1 MSDLCLLHPAAL
13 SSSGI
18 PPSVWNITARAEG
31 TGGRETFRMGRMNPP
46 RSPRRPAARNTS
58 PSAASSRG
66 RTRPSTTSTSRS
78 NRSYTTAKNVTDSKK
93 TRELHSVKD
102 STNAAGLREHLD
114 DFMSQKRDIVIS
126 TPSGTR
132 RISSGRT
139 LAIVLSAALALIL
152 VAPTFFNYLE
162 QQRSLHQA
170 QEELEAVQ
178 AHNVELDKQLKLWNN
193 EDYVKAQARG
203 RLGYVVP
210 GEVLYVITGDE
221 EGSAADRLEARTAEL
236 QKIRRQS
243 IPWYMT
249 MWDAVNVAG
258 NLNEEGKVDNPES
271 VPMIDVEGTK
281 NAPTPTPT
289 PSPTPTASTD
299 STDTDKGAQ

>member
-1 MSDLCLLHPAAL
+1 
-13 SSSGI
+13 
-18 PPSVWNITARAEG
+18 
-31 TGGRETFRMGRMNPP
+31 
-46 RSPRRPAARNTS
+46 
-58 PSAASSRG
+58 
-66 RTRPSTTSTSRS
+66 
-78 NRSYTTAKNVTDSKK
+78 
-93 TRELHSVKD
+93 
-102 STNAAGLREHLD
+102 
-114 DFMSQKRDIVIS
+114 MSQKRDIVIS

-132 RISSGRT
+132 RLSSGRT

-178 AHNVELDKQLKLWNN
+178 AHNAELDKQLKLWNN

-210 GEVLYVITGDE
+210 GETLYVITGDE

-249 MWDAVNVAG
+249 MWDAVNVTG
-258 NLNEEGKVDNPES
+258 NINEDGEVDNPEF
-271 VPMIDVEGTK
+271 VPMIDVEGKK

-289 PSPTPTASTD
+289 PSPTPSLTPTAST
-299 STDTDKGAQ
+299 SPTDADKGAQ